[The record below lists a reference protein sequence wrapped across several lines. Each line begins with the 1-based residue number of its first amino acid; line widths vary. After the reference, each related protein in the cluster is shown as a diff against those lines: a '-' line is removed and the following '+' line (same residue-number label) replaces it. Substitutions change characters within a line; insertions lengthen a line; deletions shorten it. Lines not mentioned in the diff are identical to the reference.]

1 MADTADTDA
10 PPPESPVVVFVR
22 PALALLL
29 TLGSLAWSGDVYRS
43 LGLALFIEQFLSAML
58 GLALALEP
66 KVLMLDEPT
75 AGMAVDEAPA
85 FLDLIA
91 SIKKDSSKTIL
102 LVEHKMDVGR
112 ALADRIVVLRRGSKV
127 ADKATA
133 STSPEEITGL
143 ITGAI
148 EHA

>member
-58 GLALALEP
+58 GLALAL
-66 KVLMLDEPT
+66 VYL
-75 AGMAVDEAPA
+75 
-85 FLDLIA
+85 
-91 SIKKDSSKTIL
+91 
-102 LVEHKMDVGR
+102 H
-112 ALADRIVVLRRGSKV
+112 
-127 ADKATA
+127 
-133 STSPEEITGL
+133 
-143 ITGAI
+143 
-148 EHA
+148 